1 MPRDR
6 AGPAAPDDVNDR
18 PPLDSS
24 DTAPAIP
31 VAGAA
36 PVPRASPTPLEAAL
50 GGLWANML
58 RLKRVD
64 RDADFFLLGGDSLRG
79 SALLDEVRALFGV
92 DLPVAWLFEE
102 AGTVAGM
109 ARCIERARANA
120 SAARPVSIPK
130 RDRAAPVPLTHQQ
143 SRVWFLHRLDPTSH
157 AYHEMRCWRVDG
169 PLDVDAL
176 RRALAL
182 VAERQAVLR
191 TRYVAVDGVPWQ
203 VIDEAPRWSLEEVD
217 LSAAADPARAADALV
232 VERKERPF
240 DLAAAAPF
248 RIVLI
253 RLAPERHR
261 LLRIWHHVVSDGLAN
276 PEFQSDLGV
285 AYAAARAGR
294 APNWRPLKIDYAD
307 YAAWQAREI
316 ASPAVQA
323 SLEVLR
329 ARLDG
334 VPTLALATDHARP
347 PVQRHDG
354 DVVTVHVAPASLAAL
369 RELGR
374 AQGATAA
381 ITYFAVFQVLLHR
394 LTGDEDFAVGTP
406 VSGRTR
412 PELRPL
418 VGFFANTLAVRADL
432 SGSPSFAEVLRR
444 VRARLAEA
452 LERQEVPFDRLV
464 DALGIVRDPSRN
476 PLFQVA
482 FGLREDASRELELDG
497 LVLGREL
504 GRSRHAKF
512 DLIFLMLERAG
523 QVDIHIEY
531 ATGLFS
537 PPTIQRMAR
546 QFAALVDAIVAAPD
560 VPVGSLP
567 LMDDEAARLVVDASL
582 GAPSAYPSTSTV
594 DRCFA
599 EAVAASP
606 DAIAVAAPGR
616 GGLDYRALEARAN
629 RLARALVA
637 AGVTR
642 GMRVGVSLGGAE
654 DIATAWLA
662 VLKAGA
668 AYVPIDADLPADR
681 IAFLFDDARIAHLVT
696 EETLVARLQ
705 RPRMH
710 VVALDRDAARL
721 AREDPAPLPAATG
734 PDDAAY
740 VIYTSGST
748 GEPKGVVVPH
758 RAILRLVR
766 GADYL
771 QLAPGD
777 RVAQLAR
784 PAFDAST
791 FEFWGTLLNGATIVP
806 VAKATALAPRA
817 FADMLVRERVSVLFL
832 TTALFNTVARE
843 CPEAFAGCRAV
854 LFGGE
859 AVEVAPVRAVLAAKR
874 PARLVHVYGPTEA
887 TTFATWHEVRE
898 VPANAATIPIG
909 RPIANTDAF
918 VLRADGGLAAEGE
931 PGELVLGGPGLA
943 LGYLGREALSAERF
957 VELDLGPAGRRRVY
971 RTGDRVRRGH
981 DGALEFLGR
990 RDRQVK
996 LRGFRIELDEV
1007 EAQLAKLPQVREAAV
1022 MLLGESSDTRKL
1034 VAWLVPAD
1042 PDGPPP
1048 ANLWRDMK
1056 RRMPEWMLPGAIVWV
1071 PALPLNANGKVDR
1084 RALPAPAD
1092 DAGGGVGGGL
1102 AVPPR
1107 DMLEATVARVWS
1119 ELLGTQSIGVH
1130 DHFFEIGGH
1139 SLLAA
1144 RLVDA
1149 VERRTGV
1156 AIPLTALFADDTIAG
1171 MAAMLR
1177 DGARFADES
1186 ITALHDDPARTPFV
1200 YLHGDFESGGFYSR
1214 ALAHALGAGQPML
1227 VVHPLGLRPG
1237 EDVPDTIE
1245 AMASRHV
1252 AALRA
1257 RRPRGPYVLG
1267 GHCNGA
1273 LVAFEMA
1280 RQLVAAGEAV
1290 PQLVLVESRAPA
1302 SASAATG
1309 EGGRGSGYVRA
1320 GALGGFEPVKVDNRT
1335 HELNLRYLEAIDR
1348 YAGGPFDG
1356 DALVINA
1363 ERSSRGGSDGGWP
1376 RLVPRTRLA
1385 VVPGDHTSLLT
1396 VHLDRVARLVGEAIA
1411 GVGAPVGANAPD
1423 AAAAA
1428 ATR

>member
-1 MPRDR
+1 MHRSR
-6 AGPAAPDDVNDR
+6 AGQAAPDDVNDR
-18 PPLDSS
+18 PPLIPG

-31 VAGAA
+31 LAGADPA
-36 PVPRASPTPLEAAL
+36 PRASPSALEAAL

-64 RDADFFLLGGDSLRG
+64 GDADFFLLGGDSLRG

-92 DLPVAWLFEE
+92 DLPVALLYEE
-102 AGTVAGM
+102 ASTVAGM
-109 ARCIERARANA
+109 ARCIERARAAA
-120 SAARPVSIPK
+120 SSARLASIPR

-157 AYHEMRCWRVDG
+157 AYHEMRWWRVDG
-169 PLDVDAL
+169 PLDVEAL
-176 RRALAL
+176 RGALAL

-191 TRYVAVDGVPWQ
+191 TRYVAIDGVPWQ
-203 VIDEAPRWSLEEVD
+203 VIDDQPGWSLEEVD
-217 LSAAADPARAADALV
+217 LSASEDPDRAADALI
-232 VERKERPF
+232 VERKQRPF
-240 DLAAAAPF
+240 DLAVAAPF
-248 RIVLI
+248 RIVLL
-253 RLAPERHR
+253 RVAPHRYR
-261 LLRIWHHVVSDGLAN
+261 LLRIWHHIVSDGLAN
-276 PEFQSDLGV
+276 PEFQSDLSA
-285 AYAAARAGR
+285 AYTAARTGR
-294 APNWRPLKIDYAD
+294 APAWRPLKVDYAD
-307 YAAWQAREI
+307 YAAWQARELG
-316 ASPAVQA
+316 SPAVQA

-354 DVVTVHVAPASLAAL
+354 DVVTVRVSPASLAAL
-369 RELGR
+369 REFGR
-374 AQGATAA
+374 TQGATAA
-381 ITYFAVFQVLLHR
+381 VTYFALVQVLLHR

-418 VGFFANTLAVRADL
+418 IGFFANTLAVRADL
-432 SGSPSFAEVLRR
+432 AGAPSFAEVLRR
-444 VRARLAEA
+444 VRSRLAEA

-482 FGLREDASRELELDG
+482 FGLREDASRELRLEGVTLE
-497 LVLGREL
+497 REL

-512 DLIFLMLERAG
+512 DLVILMLERAG
-523 QVDIHIEY
+523 QVDVHIEY
-531 ATGLFS
+531 ATALFAR
-537 PPTIQRMAR
+537 PTIERIAR
-546 QFAALVDAIVAAPD
+546 QLGALADAVAAAPD
-560 VPVGSLP
+560 RPVGSLP
-567 LMDDEAARLVVDASL
+567 LMDDDALRQAVEASL
-582 GAPSAYPSTSTV
+582 GAASAYPSASSV

-599 EAVAASP
+599 EIVATKP
-606 DAIAVAAPGR
+606 DATAVGAMSYG
-616 GGLDYRALEARAN
+616 ALEARAN

-642 GMRVGVSLGGAE
+642 GARVGVSLVGAE

-668 AYVPIDADLPADR
+668 AYVPIDADLPTDR

-696 EETLVARLQ
+696 EESLVARLQ

-721 AREDPAPLPAATG
+721 ALEDPAPLPPSTG
-734 PDDAAY
+734 PDDAAC

-771 QLAPGD
+771 QLVPGD
-777 RVAQLAR
+777 RIAQLAR

-791 FEFWGTLLNGATIVP
+791 FEFWGTLLNGATLVP

-817 FADMLVRERVSVLFL
+817 FADLLARERVSVLFL
-832 TTALFNTVARE
+832 TTALFNAVARE
-843 CPEAFAGCRAV
+843 CPDAFGGCRAV

-898 VPANAATIPIG
+898 VAANAATIPIG

-943 LGYLGREALSAERF
+943 LGYLGRDALTAERF

-971 RTGDRVRRGH
+971 RTGDRVRRVH
-981 DGALEFLGR
+981 EGALEFLGR

-1022 MLLGESSDTRKL
+1022 MLRGEASDTKKL

-1056 RRMPEWMLPGAIVWV
+1056 RRMPEWMLPGAVVWV

-1092 DAGGGVGGGL
+1092 DAGAGIGGGL
-1102 AVPPR
+1102 VVPPR
-1107 DMLEATVARVWS
+1107 DMLEATVARVWN
-1119 ELLGTQSIGVH
+1119 ELLGTTAIGVH

-1149 VERRTGV
+1149 IERHTGV
-1156 AIPLTALFADDTIAG
+1156 AIPLTALFADDTVAG
-1171 MAAMLR
+1171 LAKWLR
-1177 DGARFADES
+1177 EGANFGDEP
-1186 ITALHDDPARTPFV
+1186 ITALHEDPARTPFV
-1200 YLHGDFESGGFYSR
+1200 YLHGDFTTGGFYSR
-1214 ALAHALGAGQPML
+1214 ALAHALGPRQPML
-1227 VVHPLGLRPG
+1227 VVHPLGLRLN
-1237 EDVPDTIE
+1237 EEVPSTIE
-1245 AMASRHV
+1245 AMAARHV
-1252 AALRA
+1252 EALRA

-1273 LVAFEMA
+1273 IVAFEMA
-1280 RQLVAAGEAV
+1280 RQLVEAGETVAE
-1290 PQLVLVESRAPA
+1290 LVLIEADPPA
-1302 SASAATG
+1302 
-1309 EGGRGSGYVRA
+1309 EERNDIDR
-1320 GALGGFEPVKVDNRT
+1320 GGFVRPGPFGGYQPVLADNRT
-1335 HELNLRYLEAIDR
+1335 RDINLRYLHAIDR
-1348 YAGGPFDG
+1348 YAGGPFEG
-1356 DALVINA
+1356 SALVINA
-1363 ERSSRGGSDGGWP
+1363 ERSRRGLGDDGWW
-1376 RLVPRTRLA
+1376 RLA
-1385 VVPGDHTSLLT
+1385 PRRRVHVVPGDHSSLLT
-1396 VHLDRVARLVGEAIA
+1396 VHLDRVAGLVREAI
-1411 GVGAPVGANAPD
+1411 D
-1423 AAAAA
+1423 AAGGVA
-1428 ATR
+1428 R